1 MQAFLTL
8 ALLLARATPAARTL
22 QRFMVN
28 VSLRTPVLG
37 LESHPDRVV
46 LPMTIIREFLQWLES
61 APANERAE
69 AASALARAFLCS
81 DLTADELAPAEGLM
95 LKLLDDPSPLVR
107 RALAD
112 ALAAS
117 AAAPPAVIVALAGDQ
132 PQIAAPVYA
141 LSPLL
146 IDAELVEGVATGGDA
161 VQTAIASRAVLPSAV
176 AAALAELGNAEACQ
190 ILAENE
196 GAEIAPLSINR
207 IADRFGEVAAIRDAL
222 LARDDLPAATRQNLV
237 MRLSQKL
244 ADFVAERSW
253 LEDNRAER
261 VAREACEKATVTIAA
276 DSAKSEL
283 QPLIRH
289 LRASGQLTAG
299 LVLRAL
305 LSGNVTLFEEALA
318 ELSGMPLRRVSAL
331 VHDRIGSGLL
341 ALFEKARLP
350 TSMHAAFIEAIKAMR
365 DGFAENAGE
374 ARLQRRMVE
383 RVLSA
388 CENADTGDVAPLIT
402 LLRRFA
408 TEAARDEARR
418 FCDELAAPAPQQ
430 LTYSAAA

>member
-1 MQAFLTL
+1 MAGEC
-8 ALLLARATPAARTL
+8 AGERT
-22 QRFMVN
+22 R
-28 VSLRTPVLG
+28 
-37 LESHPDRVV
+37 
-46 LPMTIIREFLQWLES
+46 
-61 APANERAE
+61 E

>member
-1 MQAFLTL
+1 
-8 ALLLARATPAARTL
+8 
-22 QRFMVN
+22 
-28 VSLRTPVLG
+28 
-37 LESHPDRVV
+37 
-46 LPMTIIREFLQWLES
+46 MTIIRDFLQWLES

-69 AASALARAFLCS
+69 AATALARAFLCS

-117 AAAPPAVIVALAGDQ
+117 SAAPAAVIVALAGDQ

-146 IDAELVEGVATGGDA
+146 IDAELVEGVATGGEA
-161 VQTAIASRAVLPSAV
+161 VQAAIASRAVLPSAV
-176 AAALAELGNAEACQ
+176 AAALAERGNAEACQ
-190 ILAENE
+190 ILAEND
-196 GAEIAPLSINR
+196 GAEIPPLSIDR
-207 IADRFGEVAAIRDAL
+207 IAERFSEVAAIRDAL
-222 LARDDLPAATRQNLV
+222 LSRDDLPAATRQNLV

-253 LEDNRAER
+253 LEDSRAER
-261 VAREACEKATVTIAA
+261 IAREACEKATVTIAA

-299 LVLRAL
+299 LVLRAV
-305 LSGNVTLFEEALA
+305 LSGNISLFEEALA

-331 VHDRIGSGLL
+331 VHDRFGSGLL
-341 ALFEKARLP
+341 ALFEKAKLP
-350 TSMHAAFIEAIKAMR
+350 ASMHAAFVEAIKAMR
-365 DGFAENAGE
+365 DGFAENADE

-388 CENADTGDVAPLIT
+388 CENADTADVAALVT

-408 TEAARDEARR
+408 TEAARDEARL
-418 FCDELAAPAPQQ
+418 FCDELAADLPQ

>member
-1 MQAFLTL
+1 
-8 ALLLARATPAARTL
+8 
-22 QRFMVN
+22 
-28 VSLRTPVLG
+28 
-37 LESHPDRVV
+37 
-46 LPMTIIREFLQWLES
+46 MTIIREFLQWLES

-117 AAAPPAVIVALAGDQ
+117 PGAPPAMIVALAGDQ

-146 IDAELVEGVATGGDA
+146 IDADLVDGVATGGEA
-161 VQTAIASRAVLPSAV
+161 VQAAIASRAVLPSAV

-190 ILAENE
+190 ILAEND
-196 GAEIAPLSINR
+196 GAEIAPLSITR
-207 IADRFGEVAAIRDAL
+207 MVERFGDVGPIRDSL
-222 LARDDLPAATRQNLV
+222 LARDNLPAAARQDLV
-237 MRLSQKL
+237 ARLSKTL
-244 ADFVAERSW
+244 AGFVVDRSW
-253 LEDNRAER
+253 LEDDRAR
-261 VAREACEKATVTIAA
+261 RIAREACEKATVTIAA

-305 LSGNVTLFEEALA
+305 LSGNMTLFEEALA

-331 VHDRIGSGLL
+331 VHDRFGSGLL
-341 ALFEKARLP
+341 ALFEKAKLP
-350 TSMHAAFIEAIKAMR
+350 ASMHAAFAEALKAMR
-365 DGFAENAGE
+365 DGVAEDVDE
-374 ARLQRRMVE
+374 TRLQRRMVE

-388 CENADTGDVAPLIT
+388 CESADSTDVAPLIT

-408 TEAARDEARR
+408 TEAAREEARLL
-418 FCDELAAPAPQQ
+418 CDELAAEPPL